1 MEWQKRIG
9 TLEAED
15 ADQYISR
22 IDAAISRSVDSGKSL
37 ETMDSDGRTPLHWA
51 SANGHNQIVSTLLNR
66 GADVNAACKFVGQ
79 TPLYLASRTDN
90 QGGSALTLTWF
101 LQSFKT
107 TTSWTTLGAEVVWL
121 LRLGERGDGSHF
133 TASRSRSEP
142 ERQVWEKCIR
152 GSDRRRQQVRHCK
165 QSFDTAVLTRWLA
178 EALRA
183 SDVYAAA

>member
-1 MEWQKRIG
+1 MISLECLPFVLPQRIQEPGLVDDLAAMEWQKRIG

-79 TPLYLASRTDN
+79 TPLYLASRWGREETVRTLLLHGADPNQKDRFGKSAFEGAIAGDN
-90 QGGSALTLTWF
+90 RRVTEI
-101 LQSFKT
+101 LQDH
-107 TTSWTTLGAEVVWL
+107 VNR
-121 LRLGERGDGSHF
+121 RLS
-133 TASRSRSEP
+133 
-142 ERQVWEKCIR
+142 
-152 GSDRRRQQVRHCK
+152 
-165 QSFDTAVLTRWLA
+165 
-178 EALRA
+178 
-183 SDVYAAA
+183 